1 MLTSLFPWPGRRQ
14 RKAAIAKA
22 TRERDTSR
30 EKTRQARKVSQ
41 SISDLAYN
49 DNHWAQMVAESLG
62 ITHKKRG

>member
-1 MLTSLFPWPGRRQ
+1 MLTSLLPWPGRRQ
-14 RKAAIAKA
+14 RKAAIAEA
-22 TRERDTSR
+22 VRERDVSR
-30 EKTRQARKVSQ
+30 QKAGQARKVSQ